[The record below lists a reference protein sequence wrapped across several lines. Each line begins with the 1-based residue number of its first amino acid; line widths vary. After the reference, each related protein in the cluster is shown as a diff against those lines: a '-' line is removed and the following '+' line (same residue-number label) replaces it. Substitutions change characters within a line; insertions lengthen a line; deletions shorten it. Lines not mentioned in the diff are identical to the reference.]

1 MFSIKVINVWRNIR
15 VETVLKQ
22 AEWNSKKRIYHV
34 NLDSITLQKRM
45 YENWLWIWKTSE
57 TANLVFQCILIK
69 KSTFDLLWNYLTL
82 CERQLASL
90 KKLKMS
96 ELKNSKTEV
105 SLKLYLKRIRFIEET
120 IYSRTLHQLPLQM
133 LKVFLSIVDNFKWH
147 FFSVR
152 QS

>member
-1 MFSIKVINVWRNIR
+1 MLGVTSGSKLFWNRRNWTLRKAYTMWTWIQ
-15 VETVLKQ
+15 LPC
-22 AEWNSKKRIYHV
+22 KKECMKI
-34 NLDSITLQKRM
+34 
-45 YENWLWIWKTSE
+45 
-57 TANLVFQCILIK
+57 LVK